1 MGVLMKHII
10 SVTVENKPGVLARIV
25 GLISGRGF
33 NIESL
38 SVAPGLDPSISKMT
52 MTVLGDDKVLEQ
64 VNKQLNKLIDVIK
77 VTDLTKERFI
87 DRELIMVDIE
97 ATPEERHKIVEFAH
111 LCDAKVISV
120 RDNAVTIQMAGDR
133 EKMDSFMS
141 LIKPYKVIDISR
153 SGPIAIAR
161 AE

>member
-1 MGVLMKHII
+1 MKHII

-38 SVAPGLDPSISKMT
+38 NVAPTMDPTISKMT

-64 VNKQLNKLIDVIK
+64 VNKQLNKLIDVVK
-77 VTDLTKERFI
+77 VTDLTSQRFV
-87 DRELIMVDIE
+87 DRELVLVDIE
-97 ATPEERHKIVEFAH
+97 VSVDERAKLVEFAH
-111 LCDAKVISV
+111 LCEAKVVSV
-120 RDNAVTIQMAGDR
+120 RDKAITIQMAGDR

-153 SGPIAIAR
+153 SGPIAIWR
-161 AE
+161 SE

>member
-1 MGVLMKHII
+1 MKHII

-38 SVAPGLDPSISKMT
+38 NVAPTMDPTISKMT

-64 VNKQLNKLIDVIK
+64 VNKQLNKLIDVVK
-77 VTDLTKERFI
+77 VTDLTSQRFV
-87 DRELIMVDIE
+87 DRELVLVDIE
-97 ATPEERHKIVEFAH
+97 VPVEERAKLVEFAH
-111 LCDAKVISV
+111 LCEAKVVSV
-120 RDNAVTIQMAGDR
+120 RDKAITIQMAGDR

-153 SGPIAIAR
+153 SGPIAIWR
-161 AE
+161 SE